1 MKTLKVKA
9 EVGNLA
15 QVLEFVDGL
24 LEELDCPM
32 RQQMQIDVA
41 VEELFV
47 NVASYA
53 YQPLQGDVEISV
65 WHEDNPRSVAI
76 RFTDSGVYYD
86 PVAKEDPDIDRPAEE
101 RQIGG
106 LGIFM
111 VKKSMDDMQYVREN
125 GQNVVTIK
133 KILQ

>member
-9 EVGNLA
+9 EIGNLA

-47 NVASYA
+47 N
-53 YQPLQGDVEISV
+53 PLQGDVEISV

-86 PVAKEDPDIDRPAEE
+86 PVAKEDPDINRPAEE

>member
-9 EVGNLA
+9 EVSNLA
-15 QVLEFVDGL
+15 QVLEFVDGV
-24 LEELDCPM
+24 LEELECPM
-32 RQQMQIDVA
+32 RKQMQIDVA

-53 YQPLQGDVEISV
+53 YQPLQGDVEICIWV
-65 WHEDNPRSVAI
+65 EDNPRSVAI
-76 RFTDSGVYYD
+76 RFTDSGIYYD
-86 PVAKEDPDIDRPAEE
+86 PLAKEDPDINRPVEE

-111 VKKSMDDMQYVREN
+111 VKKSMDDMQYAREN
-125 GQNVVTIK
+125 GNNVVTIRK
-133 KILQ
+133 FLQ

>member
-76 RFTDSGVYYD
+76 HFTDSGVYYD

-125 GQNVVTIK
+125 GQNVVTIR

>member
-47 NVASYA
+47 N
-53 YQPLQGDVEISV
+53 
-65 WHEDNPRSVAI
+65 
-76 RFTDSGVYYD
+76 SGVYYD

-125 GQNVVTIK
+125 GQNVVTIR

>member
-9 EVGNLA
+9 EIGNLA

-53 YQPLQGDVEISV
+53 YQPLKVTLKSL
-65 WHEDNPRSVAI
+65 
-76 RFTDSGVYYD
+76 SGMRII
-86 PVAKEDPDIDRPAEE
+86 P
-101 RQIGG
+101 G
-106 LGIFM
+106 L
-111 VKKSMDDMQYVREN
+111 
-125 GQNVVTIK
+125 
-133 KILQ
+133 